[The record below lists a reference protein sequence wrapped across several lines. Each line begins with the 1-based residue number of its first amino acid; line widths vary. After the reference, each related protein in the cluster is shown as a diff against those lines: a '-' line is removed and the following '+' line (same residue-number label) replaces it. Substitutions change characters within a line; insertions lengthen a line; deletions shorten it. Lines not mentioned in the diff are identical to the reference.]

1 MVEVTEEA
9 KEELGKI
16 ENRYAAILIIILPF
30 FGLFHSCIK
39 SWLESM

>member
-16 ENRYAAILIIILPF
+16 ENRYAAILIILPF
-30 FGLFHSCIK
+30 FGLLYSCIE